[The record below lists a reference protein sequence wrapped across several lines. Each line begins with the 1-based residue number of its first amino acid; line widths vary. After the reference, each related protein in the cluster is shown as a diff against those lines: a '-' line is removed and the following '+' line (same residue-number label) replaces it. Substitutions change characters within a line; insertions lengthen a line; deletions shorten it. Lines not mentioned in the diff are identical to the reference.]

1 MKKIIV
7 IAAGLALFLIGA
19 ATALLGVFADDF
31 VEKYRHDVAGLAIQL
46 EDLEIN
52 WLSYGVTL
60 KGVKIYP
67 ARKERKRFLLASM
80 DEVRVSLVPH
90 DLLRHMIHIRK
101 LTLVK
106 PKVTY
111 IRTSM
116 RHTNWEALNMSWL
129 KEGEKGGLGG
139 WKLRVGELTI
149 EEGRFM
155 FTDRVTGGR
164 FDLRE
169 MEASV
174 SNIVEEPDPK
184 KLPSKVKVDGK
195 LSKYDAPV
203 RLRGRMNI
211 LAEGLN
217 FNFTSSIKDA
227 PITYF
232 APFYAGQVPFRIQS
246 GRISVKSKMNVLK
259 SYLKSTHN
267 AAIRNLRV
275 GGIHGKLINP
285 LFLKN
290 KTVYAT
296 AVVNG
301 DLEKGNLRV
310 SSQVSKVIGNSI
322 MADAKKL
329 TPLNKMG
336 RGIKKAGEKTGSA
349 VKRLFR
355 RR

>member
-1 MKKIIV
+1 MKKIII
-7 IAAGLALFLIGA
+7 IAFGLAILVFGA
-19 ATALLGVFADDF
+19 AVALLGAFADDF
-31 VEKYRHDVAGLAIQL
+31 VEKYRHDIAGLAIQL
-46 EDLEIN
+46 EDIDID

-60 KGVKIYP
+60 KHVKIYP
-67 ARKERKRFLLASM
+67 ARKERKKYLLASA
-80 DEVRVSLVPH
+80 EEIRVSLAPH
-90 DLLRHMIHIRK
+90 DFLRKTIHIRK

-106 PKVTY
+106 PKVNY
-111 IRTSM
+111 VRTSM

-129 KEGEKGGLGG
+129 KKGEKGSMGG
-139 WKLRVGELTI
+139 WKLRVDKLAI

-174 SNIVEEPDPK
+174 SNIVEESNPK

-203 RLRGRMNI
+203 RVRGRMNV
-211 LAEGLN
+211 LAKGLN
-217 FNFTSSIKDA
+217 FNFKSSIKNA

-232 APFYAGQVPFRIQS
+232 SPFYAGQVPFRIVA
-246 GRISVKSKMNVLK
+246 GRIDVKSKMNVFK

-267 AAIRNLRV
+267 AAIRGLKV
-275 GGIHGKLINP
+275 GGVHGKLINP

-301 DLEKGNLRV
+301 DLEKGSLRV
-310 SSQVSKVIGNSI
+310 SSQVSRIIGNSI
-322 MADAKKL
+322 LADAKKL
-329 TPLNKMG
+329 SPVNKVG
-336 RGIKKAGEKTGSA
+336 RGIKDAGRKTGQG
-349 VKRLFR
+349 VKRLFKR
-355 RR
+355 R